1 MQSKNLKR
9 IIFNIIG
16 ISIFENHDTVSIIK
30 RRNRR
35 VLLFIYTIPIYL
47 LIVGV
52 NKFQHTDV
60 LQNED
65 GYMIHQNNKTYY
77 FLYDKKY
84 EILLDEFG
92 ELIDLKFITP
102 ID

>member
-1 MQSKNLKR
+1 MQLKNLKP

-16 ISIFENHDTVSIIK
+16 INIFKSNDTVSIIK

-35 VLLFIYTIPIYL
+35 ILLFIYILPIYL
-47 LIVGV
+47 LTVGV
-52 NKFQHTDV
+52 NNYVPDP

-65 GYMIHQNNKTYY
+65 GYMIYQNNKTYY

-102 ID
+102 VD